1 MLIHQGGHSLQKAPE
16 LIVAHGTKHF
26 PESKTRPRISE
37 HCKNP
42 KPILKNQKHIQES
55 KMLPRFQNT
64 VGFSEVFWVL
74 GSIFCLWD
82 VLWILGCVL
91 GCWGVS
97 LVSGTYFG
105 FWDVFWILGVFL
117 DSGTCFVPTSHRM
130 NLMFSHKK
138 GDCKK

>member
-42 KPILKNQKHIQES
+42 KPIPKNQKHIQP

-74 GSIFCLWD
+74 GSIFLS
-82 VLWILGCVL
+82 LGCALDSGMCFRML
-91 GCWGVS
+91 GSV
-97 LVSGTYFG
+97 FG
-105 FWDVFWILGVFL
+105 FWDVFWILGCVL
-117 DSGTCFVPTSHRM
+117 DSGGVFGFWDLFCPYEPPHELDDLSQKRG
-130 NLMFSHKK
+130 L
-138 GDCKK
+138 